1 MKKLFLY
8 FIFFYLFFNIE
19 GNAKLDCLTWL
30 GILQTQ
36 ETKRIETMCREKLKN
51 LEVSEYL
58 KCHKKW
64 TTKPHE
70 KYDKAVREGTC
81 ERTQINYTTTTNTS
95 ETEKLEQRISDQENE
110 IQMLKNRI
118 NELEEKLNQ

>member
-1 MKKLFLY
+1 MNANTIFIKLGFINMDTFIIIFLLT
-8 FIFFYLFFNIE
+8 IGSVLRLLLISNLF
-19 GNAKLDCLTWL
+19 
-30 GILQTQ
+30 
-36 ETKRIETMCREKLKN
+36 R
-51 LEVSEYL
+51 LE
-58 KCHKKW
+58 KW